1 MVQFGIDCAEQYKSY
16 FAGRAALLTGPSGRT
31 SDNRSTIQVLKDCC
45 QLELL
50 LAPEHGVRGDKPA
63 GALFSNETD
72 LLSGLPVRSLY
83 TPKSKRLSQETLDLF
98 DTLVY
103 DLADVGC
110 RYYTFLSTLR
120 YCIEDCAA
128 AGKRLVVLDRPNP
141 LDLFDTLVYD
151 LADVGCRYYTFLST
165 LRYCIE
171 DCAAAGKR
179 LVVLDRP
186 NPLGDRVEGGLL
198 QESCTSFV
206 GSYPLPVCYG
216 LTCGELA
223 GMMNREL
230 GAGCDLKIVPCTG
243 LTRDMTF
250 RDWGHYWVMPSL
262 GIPRYETALLY
273 PGTCL
278 IEGTCLSEGRGTAD
292 PFAILGAPFIE
303 AEALTQAFQA
313 LALPGVAAP
322 PVYLTPTPSQH
333 QGTLCGGSHQH
344 ITAEQQLRPVE
355 LGVRLLALLRQ
366 MYPKDFSFLPP
377 VREGG
382 KPFISLLAGHR
393 DFEAPDWDAD
403 AILHR
408 YHQESQAFRMRK
420 EAYHL
425 YPKE

>member
-16 FAGRAALLTGPSGRT
+16 FAGRVALLTGPSGRT
-31 SDNRSTIQVLKDCC
+31 SGNRSTIQVLKDCC

-72 LLSGLPVRSLY
+72 PLSGLPVRSLY

-141 LDLFDTLVYD
+141 L
-151 LADVGCRYYTFLST
+151 
-165 LRYCIE
+165 
-171 DCAAAGKR
+171 
-179 LVVLDRP
+179 
-186 NPLGDRVEGGLL
+186 GDRVEGGLL
-198 QESCTSFV
+198 QESCASFV

-303 AEALTQAFQA
+303 AEALTQAFQD
-313 LALPGVAAP
+313 LHLPGVAAT
-322 PVYLTPTPSQH
+322 PVYFTPTTSKH
-333 QGTLCGGSHQH
+333 QGTLCGGIHLH
-344 ITAEQQLRPVE
+344 ITDEQQLRPVE

-366 MYPKDFSFLPP
+366 MYPKDFSFLPS

-420 EAYHL
+420 EGYHL

>member
-16 FAGRAALLTGPSGRT
+16 FAGRVALLTGPSGRT
-31 SDNRSTIQVLKDCC
+31 SGNRSTIQVLKDCC

-72 LLSGLPVRSLY
+72 PLSGLPVRSLY
-83 TPKSKRLSQETLDLF
+83 TPQSKRLSQET
-98 DTLVY
+98 
-103 DLADVGC
+103 
-110 RYYTFLSTLR
+110 
-120 YCIEDCAA
+120 
-128 AGKRLVVLDRPNP
+128 

-198 QESCTSFV
+198 QESCASFV

-313 LALPGVAAP
+313 LALPGVAAT
-322 PVYLTPTPSQH
+322 PVYFTPTTSKH
-333 QGTLCGGSHQH
+333 QGTLCGGIHLH
-344 ITAEQQLRPVE
+344 ITDEQQLRPVE

-420 EAYHL
+420 EGYHL

>member
-16 FAGRAALLTGPSGRT
+16 FAGRVALLTGPSGRT

-72 LLSGLPVRSLY
+72 PLSGLPVRSLY
-83 TPKSKRLSQETLDLF
+83 TPKSKRLSQET
-98 DTLVY
+98 
-103 DLADVGC
+103 
-110 RYYTFLSTLR
+110 
-120 YCIEDCAA
+120 
-128 AGKRLVVLDRPNP
+128 

-250 RDWGHYWVMPSL
+250 RDWGRYWVMPSL

-313 LALPGVAAP
+313 LALPGVAAT
-322 PVYLTPTPSQH
+322 PVYFTPTTSKH
-333 QGTLCGGSHQH
+333 QGTLCGGIHLH
-344 ITAEQQLRPVE
+344 ITDEQQLRPVE